1 MLRAGFVLLAQKL
14 QEAADIT
21 HSDVRIYAFLGCG
34 SRCAPKGLAHGRTTS
49 TTPATARTGDCIY
62 SADGKMKKAPYELT
76 KVGGKL
82 AANLDTANAESVS
95 PTSTRTYQSQADD
108 DDHYCPAMMESFK
121 TAKLYTEGELPLFER
136 FISKAD
142 RNAASED
149 SFAGKGKS
157 YPILKPGDVGAAV
170 HAMGRAGSG
179 NYGMAQLKANIVR
192 IAKAKGWSSELPKA
206 WRGDAP
212 ASESDKKPA
221 TGVRLVESAVA
232 FPSTFDF
239 KEASNANPMVKII
252 NEGRGTSGYYTKK
265 VLERDGPKI
274 FTPGTLMY
282 INHATPAAEAQRP
295 EGDWNKLAAVTTGKA
310 FWDDN
315 GKDGPAL
322 YAPAKVFSNY
332 ATQVA
337 EKAPHT
343 GVSIRAS
350 GSRDD
355 KAIAPDEETRRH
367 HRTGLRRIDRP
378 CNQGRA
384 RAESS

>member
-21 HSDVRIYAFLGCG
+21 HSDVR
-34 SRCAPKGLAHGRTTS
+34 SRLSDAVHDAHRGTGTWANYIDH
-49 TTPATARTGDCIY
+49 TGDGETGDCIY

-76 KVGGKL
+76 NVGGKL

-95 PTSTRTYQSQADD
+95 PVTTYQAQADD
-108 DDHYCPAMMESFK
+108 DDHYAAMMESFK

-221 TGVRLVESAVA
+221 TGVRLGGIRSC
-232 FPSTFDF
+232 FP
-239 KEASNANPMVKII
+239 E
-252 NEGRGTSGYYTKK
+252 
-265 VLERDGPKI
+265 
-274 FTPGTLMY
+274 
-282 INHATPAAEAQRP
+282 H
-295 EGDWNKLAAVTTGKA
+295 
-310 FWDDN
+310 
-315 GKDGPAL
+315 
-322 YAPAKVFSNY
+322 
-332 ATQVA
+332 
-337 EKAPHT
+337 
-343 GVSIRAS
+343 IRFQ
-350 GSRDD
+350 GS
-355 KAIAPDEETRRH
+355 H
-367 HRTGLRRIDRP
+367 FL
-378 CNQGRA
+378 
-384 RAESS
+384 